1 MDRRLRRHCV
11 KKIALILSALSV
23 PLAPAAISQTVTDEA
38 FSSSRHAVEAS
49 PPPTF
54 FPHNWIRGYTEFAVA
69 PSHNEPDLG
78 RCIFPQPSTAGGAAS
93 QCTAYARYLFS
104 GYIEMHPLGQTF
116 ARHLFL
122 FFEPRFSF
130 GRNIPQ
136 VSYEESMEPIDWSR
150 LPVAAEFRTAPDP
163 APGRLSG
170 TLQPPAWPSRPPHHR
185 PVRPLYHGLA
195 ALDFRWIRPGR
206 VAVGLLAEAKR
217 RRQAG
222 GLLADGKKDREPPL
236 PILPGLPGLRGH
248 GQPL

>member
-1 MDRRLRRHCV
+1 M

-78 RCIFPQPSTAGGAAS
+78 RCMFPQPSTAGGAAS

-136 VSYEESMEPIDWSR
+136 VSYEESMEPIAYDRSIGAGYR
-150 LPVAAEFRTAPDP
+150 LPRNFELRLTQHQVDYL
-163 APGRLSG
+163 GRY
-170 TLQPPAWPSRPPHHR
+170 SREER
-185 PVRPLYHGLA
+185 PCCR
-195 ALDFRWIRPGR
+195 DQRPGR